1 MEVET
6 AADLCYNKPII
17 KKTPRMMKKG
27 CKYIMK
33 KLLSLLFVL
42 VLTVACL
49 SLTAVAAEKP
59 ATCELEDAIY
69 KVETAAGDAFYIE
82 GLDST
87 VSAWAVEQPGGV
99 TITALKDHYF
109 APLGL
114 VFPKNWDPAN
124 PVTIDFN
131 GYKVQ
136 TASAEYAMIV
146 VHGNGNL
153 TLKNGII
160 THSQPK
166 NFINLGLTT
175 GGNNTDGV
183 YHNPTLNIENI
194 CLVQTDTGNR
204 PVLESKNVKQTINI
218 VNSTLWTA
226 NPDFFAVL
234 NFDNCNEEIVVN
246 IEKSIL
252 YSPNNRCI
260 RIGGGSTGKLT
271 INAYHSAFGNTD
283 GNVQSGINNCVINGM
298 DTKSGKGGEEVGGT
312 LLAGW
317 NASTVT
323 GETLT
328 GVATIFGEAPSKT
341 TVPAPRQLA
350 VIEPPKPVANPD
362 AAIAPDET
370 AITLDEGAN
379 GKITATVTPKFED
392 SDTTITYTADND
404 CITVS
409 ADGSFTANKPGT
421 AVVTLTTAE
430 GLSATV
436 TVTVNEVIVP
446 DPVDPVDPAPS
457 DDPVDPAPSDDPV
470 DPEPADPKPVT
481 PAEEKDGAPLGLIIG
496 IAAVVVIAVVV
507 VLVVLKKKKAKAE

>member
-1 MEVET
+1 
-6 AADLCYNKPII
+6 
-17 KKTPRMMKKG
+17 MKK
-27 CKYIMK
+27 I
-33 KLLSLLFVL
+33 LSLLFVL
-42 VLTVACL
+42 VLTVACI
-49 SLTAVAAEKP
+49 SLTAMAAEKP
-59 ATCELEDAIY
+59 ATCDLEDAIY

-114 VFPKNWDPAN
+114 VFPKTWDPAN

-131 GYKVQ
+131 GYKIQ

-146 VHGNGNL
+146 VNGNGNL

-166 NFINLGLTT
+166 NFINLGLSTPA
-175 GGNNTDGV
+175 NNTDGV
-183 YHNPTLNIENI
+183 YHNPTLTFENI

-218 VNSTLWTA
+218 KNSTLWTA

-246 IEKSIL
+246 MEGSIL

-260 RIGGGSTGKLT
+260 RIGQGSTGKLT
-271 INAYHSAFGNTD
+271 INAYNSSFGNSN
-283 GNVQSGINNCVINGM
+283 GNVQSGINNCVINGL
-298 DTKSGKGGEEVGGT
+298 DTKSGLGGEAVGGQ
-312 LLAGW
+312 LVAGW
-317 NASTVT
+317 NVT
-323 GETLT
+323 TATGATLT
-328 GVATIFGEAPSKT
+328 GVGTVFGEAPSMT

-362 AAIAPDET
+362 AAIAPAQTE
-370 AITLDEGAN
+370 ITLDEGAT
-379 GKITATVTPKFED
+379 GTISATVTPKFED
-392 SDTTITYTADND
+392 SDKTITYTADND
-404 CITVS
+404 CVTVN
-409 ADGSFTANKPGT
+409 ADGTFTANKAGT

-436 TVTVNEVIVP
+436 TITVNEVVAP
-446 DPVDPVDPAPS
+446 VDPAPVDPVDPAPVDPAPADPVDPAPS
-457 DDPVDPAPSDDPV
+457 DDPVTPAP
-470 DPEPADPKPVT
+470 
-481 PAEEKDGAPLGLIIG
+481 AEKKDSSVGMIVIIAV
-496 IAAVVVIAVVV
+496 AAVVVIALVV
-507 VLVVLKKKKAKAE
+507 VLVLKKKKVKAE